1 MEAGTAHVYLYPG
14 DWTDVVAA
22 HRLWGVCH
30 FCLTLEATKKGA
42 LHFHMMLQFTAARNR
57 TILRFAFED
66 LKIRA
71 DPHDILGE
79 GWSGR
84 KLQESLNRGFF
95 YVYADK
101 IGTQRNEAG
110 HPKVKVKK
118 VHLCRKTPIA
128 PSVQ

>member
-1 MEAGTAHVYLYPG
+1 MM
-14 DWTDVVAA
+14 
-22 HRLWGVCH
+22 
-30 FCLTLEATKKGA
+30 LEFAATK
-42 LHFHMMLQFTAARNR
+42 NC
-57 TILRFAFED
+57 TIGLFAFED
-66 LKIRA
+66 LKMRA

-101 IGTQRNEAG
+101 IGTQRDEAG
-110 HPKVKVKK
+110 LPKVKVKN
-118 VHLCRKTPIA
+118 VHLCRKTQIA